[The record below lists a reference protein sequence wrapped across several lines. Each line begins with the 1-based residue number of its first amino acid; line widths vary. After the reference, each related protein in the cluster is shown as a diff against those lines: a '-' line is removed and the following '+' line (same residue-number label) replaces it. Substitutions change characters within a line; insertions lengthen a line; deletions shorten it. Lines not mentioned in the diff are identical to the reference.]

1 MLDSVVATDGTLLL
15 IASGGGIVGAIICAL
30 LVGSRFTAGRCKFF
44 EGFRILQESLSTFH
58 CG

>member
-1 MLDSVVATDGTLLL
+1 VLDSVVATDGTLFL

-30 LVGSRFTAGRCKFF
+30 LVGARFTARRSKFF